1 MAICGCLGVGLD
13 GVRRCKICGF
23 VETDETKLH
32 IHHKDGNDMND
43 SPDNLMLV
51 CPSCHGKIHIINNP
65 MMNGR
70 MNFGERVK
78 AGLVAKIYGSKT
90 CPKCGQL
97 GYGLFKIRMCH
108 NPKLFKLLFLHRY
121 RDLNGKVKQT
131 HCYIKTI
138 GKRIVIKGSRR
149 VESWVCGCGRKFRAK
164 LYLIEHVMQRHGFKD
179 YEGVRRWIVEYCR
192 RKVRWVRK

>member
-1 MAICGCLGVGLD
+1 L
-13 GVRRCKICGF
+13 
-23 VETDETKLH
+23 
-32 IHHKDGNDMND
+32 ND

-51 CPSCHGKIHIINNP
+51 CPSCHGKIHIKNNP

-97 GYGLFKIRMCH
+97 GYGVVKRKSPS
-108 NPKLFKLLFLHRY
+108 NPKRLLLMFYHVY
-121 RDLNGKVKQT
+121 VDLDGVKRATGCYLGSKGKK
-131 HCYIKTI
+131 II
-138 GKRIVIKGSRR
+138 IRGSRR
-149 VESWVCGCGRKFRAK
+149 VESWVCGCGRRFRAK
-164 LYLIEHVMQRHGFKD
+164 LYLIEHVMRRHGLKD

-192 RKVRWVRK
+192 HRVRWVRK